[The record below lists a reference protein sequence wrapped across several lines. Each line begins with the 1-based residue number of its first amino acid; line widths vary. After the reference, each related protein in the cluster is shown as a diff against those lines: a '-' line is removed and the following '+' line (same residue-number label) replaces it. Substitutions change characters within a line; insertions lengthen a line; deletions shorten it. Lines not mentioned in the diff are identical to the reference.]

1 MTTSVNKRVVQ
12 FSRKAGVAILGKR
25 AMLFPIDH
33 PDSER
38 VSNTKHVIT
47 SEVLDKEVYCGRIIT
62 LETQNTIYKEFDDGE
77 YVGASQVYVD

>member
-1 MTTSVNKRVVQ
+1 MIIEQKATPAKRVVQ

-47 SEVLDKEVYCGRIIT
+47 SEVLDKEVYCCRIIA

-77 YVGASQVYVD
+77 YIG